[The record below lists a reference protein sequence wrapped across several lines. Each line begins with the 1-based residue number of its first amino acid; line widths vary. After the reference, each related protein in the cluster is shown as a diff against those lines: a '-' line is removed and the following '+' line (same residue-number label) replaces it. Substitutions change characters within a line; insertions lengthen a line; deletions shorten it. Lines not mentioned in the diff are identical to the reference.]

1 MEISGSPGENKARA
15 NEAVFRF
22 YEELNDFLPPERR
35 KADLV
40 FEFTESPSVKDAME
54 SLGVPHPEVDLI
66 LVNGRSVDFS
76 YRLKNKDHVSVF
88 PVFESLDVSGLSRL
102 RERPLRNPLF
112 LLDAHLGRLARLLR
126 LLGFDSIYDGKWTVS
141 GIMAAV
147 LREPGRILLTRSR
160 ALLKRNYIT
169 RGYWIRSSEPEEQ
182 LKDVLRRFDL
192 FSLISPF
199 TLCLVCNG
207 RIESVNKAAVHEQ
220 LPERVRLLFEDF
232 TRCPSCRRIYWQGT
246 HHEKMQAFIRKIQ
259 AGRGPFEPFGTLEGS
274 GQSECNNR
282 V

>member
-1 MEISGSPGENKARA
+1 MEISGSPGENEARA

-22 YEELNDFLPPERR
+22 YEELNDFLPPKRI

-76 YRLKNKDHVSVF
+76 YRLKNKDRVSVF

-126 LLGFDSIYDGKWTVS
+126 LLGFDSLYDGRWTVP

-147 LREPGRILLTRSR
+147 MREPGRILLTRSR
-160 ALLKRNYIT
+160 ALLKRNSIT

-182 LKDVLRRFDL
+182 VKDVLRRFDL

-207 RIESVNKAAVHEQ
+207 RIEPVNKAVVHEQ
-220 LPERVRLLFEDF
+220 LPEKVRLLFEDF
-232 TRCPSCRRIYWQGT
+232 TRCPSCQRIYWQGT
-246 HHEKMQAFIRKIQ
+246 HHERMQAFIRKIQ
-259 AGRGPFEPFGTLEGS
+259 PGRGPFEPFGTLEGS

-282 V
+282 I